1 MDEQNGH
8 SPQLTKLRGRLAD
21 GLARARLNQ
30 TQLARRAGLGRTT
43 VSEALSP
50 QKPVPSAE
58 TVAALSRAL
67 QLPEAEML
75 ALQRTAVQQ
84 AGTSTTEGPGRP
96 IGEWAPH
103 DLEVHRAGPGP
114 TAAGSGMSAER
125 AWPAY
130 VRREHDRVL
139 DKAVDDT
146 MAGRSRIM
154 VLVGASS
161 TGKTRACWEA
171 VQPLADQGWRLWH
184 PFDPTRAQAA
194 LEQLH
199 RVGPRTVV
207 WLNEAQHYLGDRA
220 VGEQIAAAVH
230 RLLVSRERGPVLV
243 LGTLW
248 PEYATQYT
256 ALPIPAEPDRHSR
269 VRELLAGHL
278 LAVPDAFDA
287 RALAAARALA
297 KDGDWLLADALTRA
311 HADGRITQDLAGAP
325 ELLNR
330 YQHAGPAAKAVLQA
344 AMDARRLGVGL
355 HLPQAF
361 LTDAATDYLSQS
373 DYDQLTDGWA
383 EQAYAELAKPVHG
396 KQAPLRQTTPR
407 PLRRPPAPTS
417 AATTGVDAGRGPQFR
432 LADYLEQHGRTSRR
446 HLCPPASFWHAALT
460 HLAHPDDLNRIAD
473 EAEKRLRLQWAHH
486 LRHQAAGHGSPV
498 ALALLAVLRAET
510 GDLDGAEVLARQAA
524 GHGNTD
530 ALRQLAE
537 IREEAGDRDGAE
549 ALAQEAADLGDT
561 DALRQLA
568 VTRELAGDRD
578 GAEALIRQ
586 AAGLGDT
593 DALRQ
598 LAEMREEAGDRDG
611 AEALIQQAADL
622 GDTDA
627 LRQLSV
633 MREEAGDRDGAEAL
647 AQEAADLGSTDA
659 LRQLAVTR
667 ELAEDR
673 DGAETLIQQ
682 AADLGSTD
690 ALRQLAVTRELA
702 GDRDGAEALIRQA
715 AGLGDTDALRQL
727 AEMREEAGDRDG
739 AEALIQQ
746 AADLGDTDAL
756 HQLAVTREL
765 AGDRDGAEALAR
777 MTVVYGDAIALC
789 RLAVMRNSAG
799 DRASAETLARQAADH
814 GDTDALRQ
822 LSVMREEAGD
832 RDGAEALSQ
841 QAADHGDTD
850 ALSQLAVMRD
860 SAGDRASAE
869 TLARQAA
876 DHGDTDVL
884 RQLAEMRESAG
895 DRANATSLAREVAD
909 YGGASVEYEHTA
921 WASMLRTRWPHG
933 MDPDGTPTA
942 PWPPIMDIPYSPL
955 TPSAASSP

>member
-1 MDEQNGH
+1 MDEQNGR
-8 SPQLTKLRGRLAD
+8 SPQLTELRGRLAD

-43 VSEALSP
+43 VSEALSL

-84 AGTSTTEGPGRP
+84 AGPRTTEGPGRP

-103 DLEVHRAGPGP
+103 DLEAHRAGPGP
-114 TAAGSGMSAER
+114 TAVGSDMSAER

-130 VRREHDRVL
+130 VHREHDRVL

-146 MAGRSRIM
+146 MAGHSRIM

-256 ALPIPAEPDRHSR
+256 ALPIPAEPDQHSR

-287 RALAAARALA
+287 PALAAAKALA
-297 KDGDWLLADALTRA
+297 EDGDWLLADALTRA

-330 YQHAGPAAKAVLQA
+330 YQHAGPAARAVLQA

-417 AATTGVDAGRGPQFR
+417 ATATGPEAGRGPQFR

-486 LRHQAAGHGSPV
+486 LRYQAAAHGSSV
-498 ALALLAVLRAET
+498 ALALLAVLRAEA
-510 GDLDGAEVLARQAA
+510 GDPDGAEVLA
-524 GHGNTD
+524 
-530 ALRQLAE
+530 
-537 IREEAGDRDGAE
+537 
-549 ALAQEAADLGDT
+549 
-561 DALRQLA
+561 
-568 VTRELAGDRD
+568 
-578 GAEALIRQ
+578 RQ

-611 AEALIQQAADL
+611 AEAL
-622 GDTDA
+622 
-627 LRQLSV
+627 
-633 MREEAGDRDGAEAL
+633 
-647 AQEAADLGSTDA
+647 AQEAAGFGD
-659 LRQLAVTR
+659 
-667 ELAEDR
+667 
-673 DGAETLIQQ
+673 
-682 AADLGSTD
+682 TD

-715 AGLGDTDALRQL
+715 AALGDTDALRQL
-727 AEMREEAGDRDG
+727 ARMREEAGDRDG
-739 AEALIQQ
+739 AEALIQR

-765 AGDRDGAEALAR
+765 AGDRNGAEALAR
-777 MTVVYGDAIALC
+777 ETVVYGDAIALC
-789 RLAVMRNSAG
+789 RLAVMRDSAG
-799 DRASAETLARQAADH
+799 DWASAETLARQAADH

-822 LSVMREEAGD
+822 LAVMREKAGD
-832 RDGAEALSQ
+832 WDGAEALSR
-841 QAADHGDTD
+841 QAADRGDTI

-876 DHGDTDVL
+876 DLGDTDVL

-895 DRANATSLAREVAD
+895 DRANATILAREVAD
-909 YGGASVEYEHTA
+909 YGGSPVEYEHTA
-921 WASMLRTRWPHG
+921 WASMVRIRWPHG

-942 PWPPIMDIPYSPL
+942 PWQPMMDIPYSPL
-955 TPSAASSP
+955 TPSTASSP

>member
-1 MDEQNGH
+1 MDEQTGH

-67 QLPEAEML
+67 RLPEAEML

-114 TAAGSGMSAER
+114 TAAGSDMSAER

-139 DKAVDDT
+139 DKTVDDT

-256 ALPIPAEPDRHSR
+256 ALPTPAEPDLHSR

-287 RALAAARALA
+287 PALAAARALA

-373 DYDQLTDGWA
+373 DYDQLSDGWA

-396 KQAPLRQTTPR
+396 KQAPLRQTSPR
-407 PLRRPPAPTS
+407 PVRRPPAPAS
-417 AATTGVDAGRGPQFR
+417 AATTGAEAGKGPQFR

-460 HLAHPDDLNRIAD
+460 HLAHPDHLNRIAD

-486 LRHQAAGHGSPV
+486 LRHQAAVHGSPV
-498 ALALLAVLRAET
+498 ALALLAVMRAEA
-510 GDLDGAEVLARQAA
+510 GDPDGAEVLARQAA
-524 GHGNTD
+524 GHGDTD
-530 ALRQLAE
+530 VLRQLAE
-537 IREEAGDRDGAE
+537 MREEAGDRDGAE
-549 ALAQEAADLGDT
+549 ALAQEAAGLGDTDALRQLAVTRELAQDWDGAEVLLRQAAGLGDTDASRQLARMREEAGDRDGAEALLRQAAGLGDTDALRQLAEMREEAGDRGGAEALIQQAADLGDT

-568 VTRELAGDRD
+568 VTRELAGDWD
-578 GAEALIRQ
+578 GAEALLRQ

-611 AEALIQQAADL
+611 AEALIQQAADH
-622 GDTDA
+622 
-627 LRQLSV
+627 
-633 MREEAGDRDGAEAL
+633 
-647 AQEAADLGSTDA
+647 
-659 LRQLAVTR
+659 
-667 ELAEDR
+667 
-673 DGAETLIQQ
+673 
-682 AADLGSTD
+682 
-690 ALRQLAVTRELA
+690 
-702 GDRDGAEALIRQA
+702 
-715 AGLGDTDALRQL
+715 
-727 AEMREEAGDRDG
+727 
-739 AEALIQQ
+739 
-746 AADLGDTDAL
+746 GDTDAL
-756 HQLAVTREL
+756 HQLAVTHEL

-777 MTVVYGDAIALC
+777 KTVVYGDAIALC
-789 RLAVMRNSAG
+789 RLALMRESAG

-822 LSVMREEAGD
+822 LAMMREKAGD

-841 QAADHGDTD
+841 QAADRGDTI
-850 ALSQLAVMRD
+850 ALSQLAVMRE

-884 RQLAEMRESAG
+884 SQLAVMRESAG
-895 DRANATSLAREVAD
+895 DRANATILAREVAD
-909 YGGASVEYEHTA
+909 YGGASGEYEHTA
-921 WASMLRTRWPHG
+921 WASMLRMRWPHG

-942 PWPPIMDIPYSPL
+942 PWQSTVDTPYSPL

>member
-8 SPQLTKLRGRLAD
+8 SPQLTELRGKLAD
-21 GLARARLNQ
+21 GLAQSRLSQ
-30 TQLARRAGLGRTT
+30 TQLAQRAGLGRTT
-43 VSEALSP
+43 VSQALSP
-50 QKPVPSAE
+50 QKPMPSAE

-75 ALQRTAVQQ
+75 ALRRTAVQQ
-84 AGTSTTEGPGRP
+84 AGPGTIEGPGRP
-96 IGEWAPH
+96 IGEWAPY
-103 DLEVHRAGPGP
+103 DLEVHRAGPGL
-114 TAAGSGMSAER
+114 TAAGSELSEER

-139 DKAVDDT
+139 GKAVDDAI
-146 MAGRSRIM
+146 AGRSRIL

-184 PFDPTRAQAA
+184 PFDPTRTQAA

-230 RLLVSRERGPVLV
+230 LLLVSRERGPVLV

-248 PEYATQYT
+248 PEYATRYT
-256 ALPIPAEPDRHSR
+256 ALPMAVEPDLHSR
-269 VRELLAGHL
+269 VRELLAGKL

-287 RALAAARALA
+287 PALAAARALA
-297 KDGDWLLADALTRA
+297 EDGDWLLADALTRA

-361 LTDAATDYLSQS
+361 LTDASTDYLSQL
-373 DYDQLTDGWA
+373 DYDQLTDGWT

-396 KQAPLRQTTPR
+396 KQAPLRQTSPR
-407 PLRRPPAPTS
+407 PMRRPPAPAS
-417 AATTGVDAGRGPQFR
+417 VATTGAGAGRGPQFR

-446 HLCPPASFWHAALT
+446 RLCPPASFWHAALT
-460 HLAHPDDLNRIAD
+460 HLAHPDDLNRVAD

-486 LRHQAAGHGSPV
+486 LRYKAAAHGSPM
-498 ALALLAVLRAET
+498 ALALLAVLRAEA
-510 GDLDGAEVLARQAA
+510 GDSDGAEVLARQAA
-524 GHGNTD
+524 GLGDTNALHQLAMMREEAEDWDGAEALLYQAVDLGDTH
-530 ALRQLAE
+530 ALRRLAM
-537 IREEAGDRDGAE
+537 IREQAGDRDGAE
-549 ALAQEAADLGDT
+549 ALLYQAVDLGDT
-561 DALRQLA
+561 DALRRLA
-568 VTRELAGDRD
+568 IIREQAGDRD
-578 GAEALIRQ
+578 GAEALLYR
-586 AAGLGDT
+586 AVDLGDT

-598 LAEMREEAGDRDG
+598 LAEMREEAEDRDG

-627 LRQLSV
+627 LRHLAV
-633 MREEAGDRDGAEAL
+633 TRERAGDRDGAEAL
-647 AQEAADLGSTDA
+647 L
-659 LRQLAVTR
+659 
-667 ELAEDR
+667 
-673 DGAETLIQQ
+673 
-682 AADLGSTD
+682 
-690 ALRQLAVTRELA
+690 
-702 GDRDGAEALIRQA
+702 RQA
-715 AGLGDTDALRQL
+715 AGLGATDALHQL
-727 AEMREEAGDRDG
+727 AEMWEEAGDRDG

-756 HQLAVTREL
+756 HQLAVTRER

-777 MTVVYGDAIALC
+777 KAVVYGDAIALC
-789 RLAVMRNSAG
+789 RLAVMRESAG
-799 DRASAETLARQAADH
+799 DQASAETLARHAAAYSDTDALRQLAMMREEAGDRDGAEALSLQAADRGDTIALCQLAVTREKAGDWASAETLARQAADH
-814 GDTDALRQ
+814 GDTGALRQ
-822 LSVMREEAGD
+822 L
-832 RDGAEALSQ
+832 
-841 QAADHGDTD
+841 
-850 ALSQLAVMRD
+850 AV
-860 SAGDRASAE
+860 
-869 TLARQAA
+869 
-876 DHGDTDVL
+876 
-884 RQLAEMRESAG
+884 MRESAG
-895 DRANATSLAREVAD
+895 DLANATILARAVAD
-909 YGGASVEYEHTA
+909 YGGASVDYEHTA
-921 WASMLRTRWPHG
+921 WASMLRMRWPHG

-942 PWPPIMDIPYSPL
+942 PWQPTTDIPRSSL
-955 TPSAASSP
+955 ATFDASAP

>member
-21 GLARARLNQ
+21 GLARTRLNQ

-96 IGEWAPH
+96 IGEWTPH

-114 TAAGSGMSAER
+114 TAAGPDMSAER

-256 ALPIPAEPDRHSR
+256 ALPLPAEPDLHSR

-287 RALAAARALA
+287 PALAEARALA

-344 AMDARRLGVGL
+344 AMDARRLGVSL

-383 EQAYAELAKPVHG
+383 EQAYAELSKPVHG

-407 PLRRPPAPTS
+407 PLRRPPAPAS
-417 AATTGVDAGRGPQFR
+417 AATTGAEAGRGPQFR

-486 LRHQAAGHGSPV
+486 LRHQAAAHGSPV
-498 ALALLAVLRAET
+498 ALALLAVLRAEA
-510 GDLDGAEVLARQAA
+510 GDPDGAEVLARQAA

-537 IREEAGDRDGAE
+537 MREEGGDRDGAE
-549 ALAQEAADLGDT
+549 ALAQEAAGLGDT

-578 GAEALIRQ
+578 GAEALLRQ

-611 AEALIQQAADL
+611 AEALIQQAADH

-627 LRQLSV
+627 LH
-633 MREEAGDRDGAEAL
+633 
-647 AQEAADLGSTDA
+647 
-659 LRQLAVTR
+659 
-667 ELAEDR
+667 
-673 DGAETLIQQ
+673 
-682 AADLGSTD
+682 
-690 ALRQLAVTRELA
+690 QLAVTRELA
-702 GDRDGAEALIRQA
+702 GDRDGAEALARKTVVY
-715 AGLGDTDALRQL
+715 GDAIALRQL

-746 AADLGDTDAL
+746 AADHGDTDAL

-777 MTVVYGDAIALC
+777 KTVVYGDAIALC
-789 RLAVMRNSAG
+789 RLAVMRESAG

-822 LSVMREEAGD
+822 LAVMREKAGD

-841 QAADHGDTD
+841 QAADRGDTI
-850 ALSQLAVMRD
+850 ALSQLTMMRE

-876 DHGDTDVL
+876 DHGDTDAL
-884 RQLAEMRESAG
+884 RQLAVMREKAG
-895 DRANATSLAREVAD
+895 DRANATILARKLAD
-909 YGGASVEYEHTA
+909 YGGASIEYEHTA
-921 WASMLRTRWPHG
+921 WASMLRLRWPHG

-942 PWPPIMDIPYSPL
+942 PWQPMMDIPYSPL

>member
-30 TQLARRAGLGRTT
+30 TQLAQRAGLGRTT

-67 QLPEAEML
+67 RLPEAEML

-96 IGEWAPH
+96 IGQWAPH

-114 TAAGSGMSAER
+114 TAVGSDVSAER

-139 DKAVDDT
+139 DKAVDDA

-256 ALPIPAEPDRHSR
+256 ALPIPSEPDLHSR

-287 RALAAARALA
+287 PALAAARALA

-311 HADGRITQDLAGAP
+311 HSDGRITQDLAGAP

-407 PLRRPPAPTS
+407 PLRRPPAPAS
-417 AATTGVDAGRGPQFR
+417 AATTGAEAGRGPQFR

-460 HLAHPDDLNRIAD
+460 HLAQPDDLNRIAD

-486 LRHQAAGHGSPV
+486 LRHQAAAHGSPV
-498 ALALLAVLRAET
+498 ALALLAVLRAEA
-510 GDLDGAEVLARQAA
+510 GDPDGAEVLARQAA
-524 GHGNTD
+524 GLGDTD
-530 ALRQLAE
+530 ALCQLAE
-537 IREEAGDRDGAE
+537 MREEAGDRDGAE

-586 AAGLGDT
+586 AA
-593 DALRQ
+593 
-598 LAEMREEAGDRDG
+598 
-611 AEALIQQAADL
+611 DL

-627 LRQLSV
+627 SRQLAR
-633 MREEAGDRDGAEAL
+633 MREEVGDRDGGEAL
-647 AQEAADLGSTDA
+647 I
-659 LRQLAVTR
+659 R
-667 ELAEDR
+667 
-673 DGAETLIQQ
+673 Q
-682 AADLGSTD
+682 AAGLGDTD

-702 GDRDGAEALIRQA
+702 GDRNGAEVLAQEA

-765 AGDRDGAEALAR
+765 AGDRNGAEALAR
-777 MTVVYGDAIALC
+777 ETVVYGDAIALC
-789 RLAVMRNSAG
+789 RLAVMRDSAG

-822 LSVMREEAGD
+822 LAVMREKAGD

-841 QAADHGDTD
+841 QAADRGDTI

-895 DRANATSLAREVAD
+895 DRANATILAREVAD

-942 PWPPIMDIPYSPL
+942 PWQPTVDAPYSPL

>member
-30 TQLARRAGLGRTT
+30 TQLAQRAGLGRTT

-75 ALQRTAVQQ
+75 ALRRTAAQQ

-114 TAAGSGMSAER
+114 TAAGPDMSAER

-139 DKAVDDT
+139 DKAVDDAL
-146 MAGRSRIM
+146 AGRSRIM

-171 VQPLADQGWRLWH
+171 VQPLADRGWRLWH

-256 ALPIPAEPDRHSR
+256 ALPTPAEPDLHSR

-287 RALAAARALA
+287 PALAAARALA
-297 KDGDWLLADALTRA
+297 EDGDWLLADALTRA

-344 AMDARRLGVGL
+344 AMDARRLGIGL

-373 DYDQLTDGWA
+373 DYDQLTDDWA

-396 KQAPLRQTTPR
+396 KQAPLRQTSPR
-407 PLRRPPAPTS
+407 PVRRPPAPAS
-417 AATTGVDAGRGPQFR
+417 AATTGAEAGRGPQFR

-460 HLAHPDDLNRIAD
+460 HLAHPDDLNRVAD
-473 EAEKRLRLQWAHH
+473 EAEKRLRLQWGHH
-486 LRHQAAGHGSPV
+486 LRHKAAAHGSPG
-498 ALALLAVLRAET
+498 ALVLLAVLHAEA
-510 GDLDGAEVLARQAA
+510 GDPDGAEVLARQAA
-524 GHGNTD
+524 GHGDTD
-530 ALRQLAE
+530 GLRQLAMM
-537 IREEAGDRDGAE
+537 REEAGDQDGAE
-549 ALAQEAADLGDT
+549 ALIQQAADYGDT

-568 VTRELAGDRD
+568 VTRKLAGDRD
-578 GAEALIRQ
+578 GAEALLRQ
-586 AAGLGDT
+586 AAVLGDT
-593 DALRQ
+593 DALHQ
-598 LAEMREEAGDRDG
+598 LAEMREEAGDW
-611 AEALIQQAADL
+611 
-622 GDTDA
+622 
-627 LRQLSV
+627 
-633 MREEAGDRDGAEAL
+633 
-647 AQEAADLGSTDA
+647 
-659 LRQLAVTR
+659 
-667 ELAEDR
+667 
-673 DGAETLIQQ
+673 
-682 AADLGSTD
+682 
-690 ALRQLAVTRELA
+690 
-702 GDRDGAEALIRQA
+702 
-715 AGLGDTDALRQL
+715 
-727 AEMREEAGDRDG
+727 DG

-756 HQLAVTREL
+756 HRLAVTHEL

-777 MTVVYGDAIALC
+777 KAVVYGDAIALC
-789 RLAVMRNSAG
+789 RLAMMRESAG
-799 DRASAETLARQAADH
+799 DRASAETLARQAADQ

-822 LSVMREEAGD
+822 LAMMREEAGD

-841 QAADHGDTD
+841 QAADRGDTI
-850 ALSQLAVMRD
+850 ALCQLAMMREK
-860 SAGDRASAE
+860 AGDRTSSE
-869 TLARQAA
+869 SLARQAA
-876 DHGDTDVL
+876 DHGDTDAL
-884 RQLAEMRESAG
+884 HQLAVMRGSAG
-895 DRANATSLAREVAD
+895 DLANATTLARKVAD

-921 WASMLRTRWPHG
+921 WASMLRRQWPHG

-942 PWPPIMDIPYSPL
+942 SWQPTMDIPHSPHATSHTS
-955 TPSAASSP
+955 TP

>member
-67 QLPEAEML
+67 QLPEVEML

-84 AGTSTTEGPGRP
+84 AGPSTTEGPGRP
-96 IGEWAPH
+96 IGEWAPY

-114 TAAGSGMSAER
+114 TAAGSDVSAER

-139 DKAVDDT
+139 GKAVEDA
-146 MAGRSRIM
+146 MVGRSRIM

-256 ALPIPAEPDRHSR
+256 ALPIPAEPDLHSR

-287 RALAAARALA
+287 PALASARVLA
-297 KDGDWLLADALTRA
+297 EDGDWLLADALTRA

-330 YQHAGPAAKAVLQA
+330 YQHAGPAAKAVLQT

-396 KQAPLRQTTPR
+396 KQAPLRQTSLR
-407 PLRRPPAPTS
+407 PVRRPPAPAS
-417 AATTGVDAGRGPQFR
+417 AATTGAEVGRGPQFR
-432 LADYLEQHGRTSRR
+432 LADYLEQHGRTNRR

-460 HLAHPDDLNRIAD
+460 HLAHPDDLNRVAD

-486 LRHQAAGHGSPV
+486 LRHKAAAHGSPV
-498 ALALLAVLRAET
+498 ALVLLAVLRAEA
-510 GDLDGAEVLARQAA
+510 GDPDGSEVLARQAA
-524 GHGNTD
+524 GLGDTDALHQLAMMREEAGDWDGAEALLHQAVDLGDTD
-530 ALRQLAE
+530 ALRRLAM
-537 IREEAGDRDGAE
+537 IREEAEDRDGAE
-549 ALAQEAADLGDT
+549 ALIQQAADLGDT

-568 VTRELAGDRD
+568 VTRERDGDRG
-578 GAEALIRQ
+578 GAEALLRQ

-611 AEALIQQAADL
+611 AEALIQQAADF
-622 GDTDA
+622 
-627 LRQLSV
+627 
-633 MREEAGDRDGAEAL
+633 
-647 AQEAADLGSTDA
+647 
-659 LRQLAVTR
+659 
-667 ELAEDR
+667 
-673 DGAETLIQQ
+673 
-682 AADLGSTD
+682 
-690 ALRQLAVTRELA
+690 
-702 GDRDGAEALIRQA
+702 
-715 AGLGDTDALRQL
+715 
-727 AEMREEAGDRDG
+727 
-739 AEALIQQ
+739 
-746 AADLGDTDAL
+746 GDTDAL

-777 MTVVYGDAIALC
+777 KTVVYGDAIALC
-789 RLAVMRNSAG
+789 RLAVMRESAG

-814 GDTDALRQ
+814 GDTGALRQ
-822 LSVMREEAGD
+822 L
-832 RDGAEALSQ
+832 
-841 QAADHGDTD
+841 
-850 ALSQLAVMRD
+850 AV
-860 SAGDRASAE
+860 
-869 TLARQAA
+869 
-876 DHGDTDVL
+876 
-884 RQLAEMRESAG
+884 MRESAG
-895 DRANATSLAREVAD
+895 DRANATILAREVAD

-921 WASMLRTRWPHG
+921 WASMLRMRWPHG
-933 MDPDGTPTA
+933 MDSDGTPTA
-942 PWPPIMDIPYSPL
+942 PWQPMMDIPYSPL
-955 TPSAASSP
+955 TSSAASSP

>member
-8 SPQLTKLRGRLAD
+8 SPQLTQLRGRLAD
-21 GLARARLNQ
+21 GLARAQLNQ

-67 QLPEAEML
+67 HLPEAEML

-84 AGTSTTEGPGRP
+84 TGIRMAEGPGRP

-114 TAAGSGMSAER
+114 TAAGSDMSAER

-130 VRREHDRVL
+130 VRREHDQVL

-146 MAGRSRIM
+146 MAGHSRIM

-171 VQPLADQGWRLWH
+171 VQPLANQGWRLWH

-230 RLLVSRERGPVLV
+230 RLLVSRERGPMLV

-248 PEYATQYT
+248 PEYAAQYA
-256 ALPIPAEPDRHSR
+256 ALPMPTEPDLHSR

-287 RALAAARALA
+287 PALAAARAFA
-297 KDGDWLLADALTRA
+297 EDGDWLLADALTRA
-311 HADGRITQDLAGAP
+311 ETDGRITQDLAGAP

-330 YQHAGPAAKAVLQA
+330 YQHASPAAKAALQA

-373 DYDQLTDGWA
+373 DYDQLTDGWV

-396 KQAPLRQTTPR
+396 KQAPLRQTSPR
-407 PLRRPPAPTS
+407 PVRRPPTPVST
-417 AATTGVDAGRGPQFR
+417 ATKGTEVRRGPQFR

-460 HLAHPDDLNRIAD
+460 HLAHPDDLNRVAD
-473 EAEKRLRLQWAHH
+473 EAQKRLRLQWAYH
-486 LRHQAAGHGSPV
+486 LRHKAASNGSPV
-498 ALALLAVLRAET
+498 ALVLLAVSCAEA
-510 GDLDGAEVLARQAA
+510 GDPDGAEVLARLAA
-524 GHGNTD
+524 GHGDTE
-530 ALRQLAE
+530 ALRQLAMM
-537 IREEAGDRDGAE
+537 REEAGDRDGAE
-549 ALAQEAADLGDT
+549 ALLRQAADYGDT
-561 DALRQLA
+561 EALRRLA
-568 VTRELAGDRD
+568 MMREEAGDRN
-578 GAEALIRQ
+578 GAEALLRQ
-586 AAGLGDT
+586 ATGLGDT
-593 DALRQ
+593 DALHQ

-611 AEALIQQAADL
+611 AEALIQQAAD
-622 GDTDA
+622 
-627 LRQLSV
+627 S
-633 MREEAGDRDGAEAL
+633 
-647 AQEAADLGSTDA
+647 
-659 LRQLAVTR
+659 
-667 ELAEDR
+667 
-673 DGAETLIQQ
+673 
-682 AADLGSTD
+682 
-690 ALRQLAVTRELA
+690 
-702 GDRDGAEALIRQA
+702 
-715 AGLGDTDALRQL
+715 
-727 AEMREEAGDRDG
+727 
-739 AEALIQQ
+739 
-746 AADLGDTDAL
+746 GDTDAL

-777 MTVVYGDAIALC
+777 TTVVYGDAIALC
-789 RLAVMRNSAG
+789 RLAVMRESAG
-799 DRASAETLARQAADH
+799 DRASAETLARQAADN
-814 GDTDALRQ
+814 GDTDALRR
-822 LSVMREEAGD
+822 LAMMREE
-832 RDGAEALSQ
+832 S
-841 QAADHGDTD
+841 
-850 ALSQLAVMRD
+850 
-860 SAGDRASAE
+860 GDRASAE
-869 TLARQAA
+869 TLAR
-876 DHGDTDVL
+876 
-884 RQLAEMRESAG
+884 R
-895 DRANATSLAREVAD
+895 VAD
-909 YGGASVEYEHTA
+909 YGGASVEYET
-921 WASMLRTRWPHG
+921 WASMLRMRWPHG
-933 MDPDGTPTA
+933 IDPDGTPTA
-942 PWPPIMDIPYSPL
+942 PWQPPLYIPHSPPIPSDAS
-955 TPSAASSP
+955 TP

>member
-8 SPQLTKLRGRLAD
+8 SPQLIKLRGKLAD
-21 GLARARLNQ
+21 GLAQARLNQ

-84 AGTSTTEGPGRP
+84 AGLSTTEGPGRP

-103 DLEVHRAGPGP
+103 DLEVHRAGPGQR
-114 TAAGSGMSAER
+114 AAGPDMCAGR

-139 DKAVDDT
+139 DKVVDDA

-194 LEQLH
+194 LELLH

-256 ALPIPAEPDRHSR
+256 ALPIPAEPDLHSR

-287 RALAAARALA
+287 PALAAAMALA
-297 KDGDWLLADALTRA
+297 EDGDWLLADALTRA
-311 HADGRITQDLAGAP
+311 YADGRITQDLAGAP

-330 YQHAGPAAKAVLQA
+330 YQHASPAAKAVLQV

-355 HLPQAF
+355 HLPQDF
-361 LTDAATDYLSQS
+361 LSDAATDYLSQS
-373 DYDQLTDGWA
+373 DYDQLTEGWA
-383 EQAYAELAKPVHG
+383 EQAYAELAKLVHG
-396 KQAPLRQTTPR
+396 KQAPLRQTSPR
-407 PLRRPPAPTS
+407 PLRRPPALGS
-417 AATTGVDAGRGPQFR
+417 AATTRAEARRGPQFR

-446 HLCPPASFWHAALT
+446 HLCPPASFWYAALA
-460 HLAHPDDLNRIAD
+460 HLAHPDDLNRVAD

-486 LRHQAAGHGSPV
+486 LRHKAAAHGSPV
-498 ALALLAVLRAET
+498 ALALLAVLRAT
-510 GDLDGAEVLARQAA
+510 AGDPGGAEVLARQAA
-524 GHGNTD
+524 GHGDTD
-530 ALRQLAE
+530 ALRRLA
-537 IREEAGDRDGAE
+537 IMREEVGDPDGAE
-549 ALAQEAADLGDT
+549 ALLRQAAGHGDT
-561 DALRQLA
+561 DALRRLA
-568 VTRELAGDRD
+568 IMREEAGDPD
-578 GAEALIRQ
+578 GAEALIQQ
-586 AAGLGDT
+586 AVDHGDT
-593 DALRQ
+593 EALRQ

-611 AEALIQQAADL
+611 AEALIQQAADH
-622 GDTDA
+622 GDTD
-627 LRQLSV
+627 V
-633 MREEAGDRDGAEAL
+633 
-647 AQEAADLGSTDA
+647 
-659 LRQLAVTR
+659 
-667 ELAEDR
+667 
-673 DGAETLIQQ
+673 
-682 AADLGSTD
+682 
-690 ALRQLAVTRELA
+690 LRQLAVTRELA
-702 GDRDGAEALIRQA
+702 GDWDGVEALLRQA
-715 AGLGDTDALRQL
+715 AGLGDTEALRQL
-727 AEMREEAGDRDG
+727 AEMREEVGDRDG

-746 AADLGDTDAL
+746 AADHGDTDAL
-756 HQLAVTREL
+756 HQLAVTSEL
-765 AGDRDGAEALAR
+765 AGDRAGAEALAR
-777 MTVVYGDAIALC
+777 KTVVYGDAIALG
-789 RLAVMRNSAG
+789 RLAVMRESAG
-799 DRASAETLARQAADH
+799 DQASAETLARQAADH

-822 LSVMREEAGD
+822 LAMMREEAGD

-841 QAADHGDTD
+841 QAADRGDTI
-850 ALSQLAVMRD
+850 ALGRLAVMRE
-860 SAGDRASAE
+860 SAGDQASAE

-876 DHGDTDVL
+876 DHGDTDAL
-884 RQLAEMRESAG
+884 RQLAMMREKAG
-895 DRANATSLAREVAD
+895 DRANATRLARKVAD
-909 YGGASVEYEHTA
+909 CGGASVEYDTD
-921 WASMLRTRWPHG
+921 WASMLRMRWPHG

-942 PWPPIMDIPYSPL
+942 SWQPITDIPHSPL
-955 TPSAASSP
+955 TPSRAPTP

>member
-1 MDEQNGH
+1 MDEQTGH

-43 VSEALSP
+43 VSEALSA

-67 QLPEAEML
+67 RLPEAEML

-114 TAAGSGMSAER
+114 TAAGSDMSAER

-256 ALPIPAEPDRHSR
+256 ALPTPAEPDLHSR

-278 LAVPDAFDA
+278 LAAPDAFDTP
-287 RALAAARALA
+287 ALAAARALA

-311 HADGRITQDLAGAP
+311 HADGRITQELAGAP

-361 LTDAATDYLSQS
+361 LTEAATGYLSQS

-407 PLRRPPAPTS
+407 PLRRPPPLP
-417 AATTGVDAGRGPQFR
+417 VPPQR
-432 LADYLEQHGRTSRR
+432 VQRQGE
-446 HLCPPASFWHAALT
+446 
-460 HLAHPDDLNRIAD
+460 DLSS
-473 EAEKRLRLQWAHH
+473 
-486 LRHQAAGHGSPV
+486 GSP
-498 ALALLAVLRAET
+498 T
-510 GDLDGAEVLARQAA
+510 TSSNTAA
-524 GHGNTD
+524 P
-530 ALRQLAE
+530 A
-537 IREEAGDRDGAE
+537 
-549 ALAQEAADLGDT
+549 
-561 DALRQLA
+561 A
-568 VTRELAGDRD
+568 VTCAHLHLSGMPP
-578 GAEALIRQ
+578 
-586 AAGLGDT
+586 
-593 DALRQ
+593 LR
-598 LAEMREEAGDRDG
+598 
-611 AEALIQQAADL
+611 I
-622 GDTDA
+622 
-627 LRQLSV
+627 S
-633 MREEAGDRDGAEAL
+633 
-647 AQEAADLGSTDA
+647 
-659 LRQLAVTR
+659 
-667 ELAEDR
+667 
-673 DGAETLIQQ
+673 
-682 AADLGSTD
+682 
-690 ALRQLAVTRELA
+690 
-702 GDRDGAEALIRQA
+702 
-715 AGLGDTDALRQL
+715 
-727 AEMREEAGDRDG
+727 
-739 AEALIQQ
+739 
-746 AADLGDTDAL
+746 
-756 HQLAVTREL
+756 
-765 AGDRDGAEALAR
+765 
-777 MTVVYGDAIALC
+777 
-789 RLAVMRNSAG
+789 
-799 DRASAETLARQAADH
+799 
-814 GDTDALRQ
+814 
-822 LSVMREEAGD
+822 
-832 RDGAEALSQ
+832 
-841 QAADHGDTD
+841 
-850 ALSQLAVMRD
+850 
-860 SAGDRASAE
+860 
-869 TLARQAA
+869 
-876 DHGDTDVL
+876 
-884 RQLAEMRESAG
+884 
-895 DRANATSLAREVAD
+895 
-909 YGGASVEYEHTA
+909 
-921 WASMLRTRWPHG
+921 
-933 MDPDGTPTA
+933 
-942 PWPPIMDIPYSPL
+942 L
-955 TPSAASSP
+955 TPMT

>member
-1 MDEQNGH
+1 MVEQNGH

-84 AGTSTTEGPGRP
+84 AGTSTTERPGRP

-114 TAAGSGMSAER
+114 TAAGSDMSAER

-256 ALPIPAEPDRHSR
+256 ALPIPAEPDLHSR

-287 RALAAARALA
+287 PALAAARALA
-297 KDGDWLLADALTRA
+297 KDGDRLLADALTRA

-407 PLRRPPAPTS
+407 PLRRPPAPAC
-417 AATTGVDAGRGPQFR
+417 AATTGAEAGRGPQFR

-486 LRHQAAGHGSPV
+486 LRHQAAAHGSPV
-498 ALALLAVLRAET
+498 ALALLAVLRAEA
-510 GDLDGAEVLARQAA
+510 GDPDGAEVLARQAA

-530 ALRQLAE
+530 ALRQLAVT
-537 IREEAGDRDGAE
+537 RELAGDWDGAEALLRQAAGLGDTDASRQLARMREATGDRDGAE
-549 ALAQEAADLGDT
+549 ALL
-561 DALRQLA
+561 
-568 VTRELAGDRD
+568 
-578 GAEALIRQ
+578 RQ

-611 AEALIQQAADL
+611 AEALIQQAADH
-622 GDTDA
+622 
-627 LRQLSV
+627 
-633 MREEAGDRDGAEAL
+633 
-647 AQEAADLGSTDA
+647 
-659 LRQLAVTR
+659 
-667 ELAEDR
+667 
-673 DGAETLIQQ
+673 
-682 AADLGSTD
+682 
-690 ALRQLAVTRELA
+690 
-702 GDRDGAEALIRQA
+702 
-715 AGLGDTDALRQL
+715 
-727 AEMREEAGDRDG
+727 
-739 AEALIQQ
+739 
-746 AADLGDTDAL
+746 GDTDAL

-777 MTVVYGDAIALC
+777 KTVVYGDAIALC
-789 RLAVMRNSAG
+789 RLAVMRESAG
-799 DRASAETLARQAADH
+799 DRASSETLARQAADH

-822 LSVMREEAGD
+822 LAVMREKAGD

-841 QAADHGDTD
+841 QAADRGDTI
-850 ALSQLAVMRD
+850 ALSQLAVMRE
-860 SAGDRASAE
+860 SAGDRASSE

-895 DRANATSLAREVAD
+895 DRANATILARKVAD

-921 WASMLRTRWPHG
+921 WASMLRMRWPHG

-942 PWPPIMDIPYSPL
+942 PWQPTMGIPYSPL

>member
-1 MDEQNGH
+1 
-8 SPQLTKLRGRLAD
+8 
-21 GLARARLNQ
+21 
-30 TQLARRAGLGRTT
+30 
-43 VSEALSP
+43 
-50 QKPVPSAE
+50 
-58 TVAALSRAL
+58 
-67 QLPEAEML
+67 
-75 ALQRTAVQQ
+75 
-84 AGTSTTEGPGRP
+84 
-96 IGEWAPH
+96 
-103 DLEVHRAGPGP
+103 
-114 TAAGSGMSAER
+114 MSAER

-139 DKAVDDT
+139 NKAVDDT

-256 ALPIPAEPDRHSR
+256 ALPIPTELDLHSR

-287 RALAAARALA
+287 HALAVARALA

-396 KQAPLRQTTPR
+396 KEAPLRQTTPR
-407 PLRRPPAPTS
+407 PLRRPPAPAC
-417 AATTGVDAGRGPQFR
+417 AATTDAEAGRGPQFR

-446 HLCPPASFWHAALT
+446 HLCPPASFWHATLT
-460 HLAHPDDLNRIAD
+460 HLAHPDDLNRVAD
-473 EAEKRLRLQWAHH
+473 AAEKRLRLQWAHH
-486 LRHQAAGHGSPV
+486 LRHQAASHGSPV
-498 ALALLAVLRAET
+498 ALALLAVLRAEA
-510 GDLDGAEVLARQAA
+510 GDPDGAEVLARQAA
-524 GHGNTD
+524 GHGDTD

-537 IREEAGDRDGAE
+537 MREEAGDRDGAE
-549 ALAQEAADLGDT
+549 ALAREAAGHGDT

-568 VTRELAGDRD
+568 EMRQIAGNRDGAEALLRQAASFGDTNASRQLARMREEAGDRD
-578 GAEALIRQ
+578 GAEALLRQ

-611 AEALIQQAADL
+611 AEDFIQQAAD
-622 GDTDA
+622 
-627 LRQLSV
+627 
-633 MREEAGDRDGAEAL
+633 
-647 AQEAADLGSTDA
+647 
-659 LRQLAVTR
+659 
-667 ELAEDR
+667 
-673 DGAETLIQQ
+673 
-682 AADLGSTD
+682 
-690 ALRQLAVTRELA
+690 
-702 GDRDGAEALIRQA
+702 
-715 AGLGDTDALRQL
+715 LGDTDALRQL

-739 AEALIQQ
+739 AEDFIQQ

-777 MTVVYGDAIALC
+777 KTVVYGDAIALC
-789 RLAVMRNSAG
+789 RLAVMR
-799 DRASAETLARQAADH
+799 E
-814 GDTDALRQ
+814 
-822 LSVMREEAGD
+822 
-832 RDGAEALSQ
+832 
-841 QAADHGDTD
+841 
-850 ALSQLAVMRD
+850 

-884 RQLAEMRESAG
+884 RQLAVMRESAG
-895 DRANATSLAREVAD
+895 DRANATILARKVAD
-909 YGGASVEYEHTA
+909 YGGASVEYDHTA
-921 WASMLRTRWPHG
+921 WPSMLRMRWPHG
-933 MDPDGTPTA
+933 IDPDGTPTA
-942 PWPPIMDIPYSPL
+942 PWQPTTDIPYSPL
-955 TPSAASSP
+955 RPSAASSP